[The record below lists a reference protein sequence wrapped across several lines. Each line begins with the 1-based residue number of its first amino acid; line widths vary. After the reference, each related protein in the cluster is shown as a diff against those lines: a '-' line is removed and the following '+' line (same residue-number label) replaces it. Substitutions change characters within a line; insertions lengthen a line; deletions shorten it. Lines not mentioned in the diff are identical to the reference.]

1 MSVVAAKLETEEKFR
16 AYFRSRDR
24 RLRDEL
30 VEAHFPL
37 ARMLASRY
45 RGGSEPFE
53 DLVQVASIG
62 LMKAVER
69 FDPGYGT
76 SFSTFAT
83 PTILGELKRHLR
95 DRTWSFHV
103 SRRDKDLR
111 LEVRSAMEEVQHRLQ
126 HSEPSLGDIAR
137 HAGLSERDTLRGQLA
152 LSLYNSKALDPS
164 TTESE
169 LGWDEDGF
177 ERVEERIV
185 MRKLAAEL
193 PPLERDIFTA
203 YYMDGRSQADI
214 AGQLGR
220 SQMFVSRQL
229 SRSREALRAR
239 VADEHGFAVGAG
251 PQRQRTA

>member
-1 MSVVAAKLETEEKFR
+1 MSVVASKVETDEKFR
-16 AYFRSRDR
+16 AYFQSRDR
-24 RLRDEL
+24 RVRDEL

-37 ARMLASRY
+37 GRMLASRY
-45 RGGSEPFE
+45 RGGSEPFD

-83 PTILGELKRHLR
+83 PTIIGELKRHLR

-111 LEVRSAMEEVQHRLQ
+111 LEVRAATEEVQHQL
-126 HSEPSLGDIAR
+126 HHAEPSVGDIAR

-152 LSLYNSKALDPS
+152 LSLYNSKAVDPS
-164 TTESE
+164 ATESE
-169 LGWDEDGF
+169 LGGDEEGF
-177 ERVEERIV
+177 ERVEARIV

-193 PPLERDIFTA
+193 PPVERDIFTA
-203 YYMDGRSQADI
+203 YYIHGRSQADI

-220 SQMFVSRQL
+220 SQMFVSREL
-229 SRSREALRAR
+229 SRSRETLRAR
-239 VADEHGFAVGAG
+239 VADQHGVAVDTA
-251 PQRQRTA
+251 PRRRRTA